1 MATSPSTEG
10 TAQIDDSRKT
20 WFDHMTGYLKW
31 KILGPDINN
40 PFKSPLPLHQITRM
54 ANQRDY
60 LAQHVQIRCLCD
72 GYEVMIIANPGNP
85 RIISSHPCIST
96 MPQEVIVDY
105 INRTGL
111 DEFIN
116 NEIDRIGDE
125 IRDHLKSRSKGK
137 EEQTAI
143 LNSKKDGKTTT
154 AIGGSENK
162 KSANESK
169 DSSKT
174 KAYRILK
181 R

>member
-1 MATSPSTEG
+1 MATSPSMEG
-10 TAQIDDSRKT
+10 TEQIEESRKT

-40 PFKSPLPLHQITRM
+40 PFKTPLPLHQITRM

-60 LAQHVQIRCLCD
+60 LAQHIQIRCMCD

-85 RIISSHPCIST
+85 RVISSHPCIST
-96 MPQEVIVDY
+96 MPQDIIIDY

-111 DEFIN
+111 DEYIN
-116 NEIDRIGDE
+116 SEIDRIGNE
-125 IRDHLKSRSKGK
+125 IREHLKTRSKEK
-137 EEQTAI
+137 EEHTAI
-143 LNSKKDGKTTT
+143 LNAKKKGK
-154 AIGGSENK
+154 AANPIGTSD
-162 KSANESK
+162 SK